1 MISIFLR
8 DEGSIIN
15 LEKAIFTRIG
25 TYSEEE
31 YTSVYSLTSHTVHKY
46 YVEAVFEDNVV
57 RKISPKYEK
66 WEDAELFIKS
76 LFGKIKYIEDRHNI
90 FIDAS
95 EIDLEVQKRKK
106 TNNSNNS
113 IQYA

>member
-15 LEKAIFTRIG
+15 LEKAIYTRIG
-25 TYSEEE
+25 SYTELK
-31 YTSVYSLTSHTVHKY
+31 YTSTYSLTERTVHEY

-57 RKISPKYEK
+57 RKISPKYEDR
-66 WEDAELFIKS
+66 EAAELFIS
-76 LFGKIKYIEDRHNI
+76 CLYGKIKYMEDRHNI

-95 EIDLEVQKRKK
+95 EIDLEIRKEK
-106 TNNSNNS
+106 NTE
-113 IQYA
+113 ILELLTQHA

>member
-8 DEGSIIN
+8 EEGSIIN
-15 LEKAIFTRIG
+15 LEKAIYTRIG
-25 TYSEEE
+25 SYIELK
-31 YTSVYSLTSHTVHKY
+31 YTSTYSLTERTVHEY

-57 RKISPKYEK
+57 QKISPKYEDR
-66 WEDAELFIKS
+66 EDAELFIKS

-95 EIDLEVQKRKK
+95 EIDLEVQKRKN
-106 TNNSNNS
+106 TNNSN
-113 IQYA
+113 I

>member
-8 DEGSIIN
+8 EEGSIIN
-15 LEKAIFTRIG
+15 LEKSIYTRIG
-25 TYSEEE
+25 SYTEEE
-31 YTSVYSLTSHTVHKY
+31 YTSVYSLTSRTVHKY

-57 RKISPKYEK
+57 RTISPKYEDR
-66 WEDAELFIKS
+66 EEAELFIS
-76 LFGKIKYIEDRHNI
+76 CLFDKIHYKEDSHNI
-90 FIDAS
+90 LIYARD
-95 EIDLEVQKRKK
+95 IDLEVQKRKK

>member
-8 DEGSIIN
+8 EEGSIIN
-15 LEKAIFTRIG
+15 LEKAIYTRIG
-25 TYSEEE
+25 SYELK
-31 YTSVYSLTSHTVHKY
+31 YTSTYSLTERTVHEY

-57 RKISPKYEK
+57 RKISPKYEE

-76 LFGKIKYIEDRHNI
+76 LFGKIKYIEDRYNI

-95 EIDLEVQKRKK
+95 EIDLEVQKRKN